1 MTNNNEEGGEMK
13 RGVVFGLVF
22 PVMFV
27 LGNHA
32 KAEDCLHIGNTPVCV
47 GMKKK
52 AVINALVE
60 EYDMQAKMEGDG
72 KASEDIW
79 LLRAKSGVL
88 GEQMKGIIEFHDG
101 RVKSAYKSWGS
112 FDSAD
117 QLFDVVFQL
126 LMKSTEEGKGK
137 PEISLHEIPL
147 KPGADW
153 KQIKIKFS
161 AKEIE
166 IKKITDRDGAV
177 IVLDEN
183 LKSD

>member
-1 MTNNNEEGGEMK
+1 MK
-13 RGVVFGLVF
+13 RGI
-22 PVMFV
+22 V
-27 LGNHA
+27 LGLILAGSFAFGNHTNA
-32 KAEDCLHIGNTPVCV
+32 DDCVYIGKTPVCI

-60 EYDMQAKMEGDG
+60 EYDMQAKMEEDG

-79 LLRAKSGVL
+79 LLRTKSGGL
-88 GEQMKGIIEFHDG
+88 GEEMKGIIEFRDG
-101 RVKSAYKSWGS
+101 KVRSAYKSWGS
-112 FDSAD
+112 FHAAD

-126 LMKSTEEGKGK
+126 LSKSTEEGKGK
-137 PEISLHEIPL
+137 PEISLNEIPL
-147 KPGADW
+147 NPGSDW

-166 IKKITDRDGAV
+166 IKKISDRDGAT

-183 LKSD
+183 LRKEE

>member
-1 MTNNNEEGGEMK
+1 MK
-13 RGVVFGLVF
+13 RAIFLG
-22 PVMFV
+22 FV
-27 LGNHA
+27 LSILFVIGNETNA
-32 KAEDCLHIGNTPVCV
+32 DECVYIGNTPVCI

-52 AVINALVE
+52 ALLNALVK
-60 EYDMQAKMEGDG
+60 EYDMQAKMEEDG

-79 LLRAKSGVL
+79 LLRTKSGGL

-101 RVKSAYKSWGS
+101 RVRSAYKSWGS
-112 FDSAD
+112 FQAAD

-126 LMKSTEEGKGK
+126 LSKSAEEGRNR

-147 KPGADW
+147 KPGSDW

-166 IKKITDRDGAV
+166 IKKISDRDGATV
-177 IVLDEN
+177 VLDEN
-183 LKSD
+183 LRQE

>member
-1 MTNNNEEGGEMK
+1 MR
-13 RGVVFGLVF
+13 RGIAIGLALAVS
-22 PVMFV
+22 FV

-60 EYDMQAKMEGDG
+60 EYDMQAKMEEDG

-79 LLRAKSGVL
+79 LLRTKSGAL

-117 QLFDVVFQL
+117 ELFDVIFQL
-126 LMKSTEEGKGK
+126 LTKSTEDGKGR

-161 AKEIE
+161 AKEID
-166 IKKITDRDGAV
+166 IKKISDRDGAT

-183 LKSD
+183 LRSD

>member
-1 MTNNNEEGGEMK
+1 MKEE
-13 RGVVFGLVF
+13 
-22 PVMFV
+22 FV
-27 LGNHA
+27 LGLVLA
-32 KAEDCLHIGNTPVCV
+32 VTFVMSGYSEAEDCLHIGNTPVCV

-60 EYDMQAKMEGDG
+60 EYDMQAKMEEDG
-72 KASEDIW
+72 KASGDIW
-79 LLRAKSGVL
+79 LLRTKSGGL

-101 RVKSAYKSWGS
+101 RVRSAYKSWGR

-117 QLFDVVFQL
+117 QLFDVLFQL
-126 LMKSTEEGKGK
+126 LTQSVEEGKGR

-161 AKEIE
+161 GKEIE
-166 IKKITDRDGAV
+166 LKKITDRDGAT

-183 LKSD
+183 LRTE

>member
-1 MTNNNEEGGEMK
+1 M
-13 RGVVFGLVF
+13 RRRIALGLALAVS
-22 PVMFV
+22 FV

-52 AVINALVE
+52 ALINALVE
-60 EYDMQAKMEGDG
+60 EYDMQAKMEEDG

-79 LLRAKSGVL
+79 LLRTKSGPL

-126 LMKSTEEGKGK
+126 LMKSSEEGKGR
-137 PEISLHEIPL
+137 PEISLHELPL

-161 AKEIE
+161 SKEIE
-166 IKKITDRDGAV
+166 IKKISDRDGV
-177 IVLDEN
+177 TIVLDEN
-183 LKSD
+183 LRAK

>member
-1 MTNNNEEGGEMK
+1 MK
-13 RGVVFGLVF
+13 RAIFLGLVLATL
-22 PVMFV
+22 FV
-27 LGNHA
+27 FVNVTNA
-32 KAEDCLHIGNTPVCV
+32 DECVYIGNTPVCI

-52 AVINALVE
+52 ALINALVE
-60 EYDMQAKMEGDG
+60 EYEMQAKMEEDG

-79 LLRAKSGVL
+79 LLRTKSGGV
-88 GEQMKGIIEFHDG
+88 GEEMKGIIEFHKG
-101 RVKSAYKSWGS
+101 RVRSAYKSWGS
-112 FDSAD
+112 FQSAD

-126 LMKSTEEGKGK
+126 LTKSTEEGKGR

-166 IKKITDRDGAV
+166 IKKISDRDGATV
-177 IVLDEN
+177 VLDEN
-183 LKSD
+183 LRKE

>member
-1 MTNNNEEGGEMK
+1 MSNNNEEGGTMR
-13 RGVVFGLVF
+13 RGIALGLALAVS
-22 PVMFV
+22 FV

-60 EYDMQAKMEGDG
+60 EYDMQAKMEEDG

-79 LLRAKSGVL
+79 LLRTKSGGL

-126 LMKSTEEGKGK
+126 LTKSTEDGKGR

-166 IKKITDRDGAV
+166 IRKISDRDGAT
-177 IVLDEN
+177 IVLNEN
-183 LKSD
+183 LRSD

>member
-1 MTNNNEEGGEMK
+1 MR
-13 RGVVFGLVF
+13 RGIALGLALAVSFVFG
-22 PVMFV
+22 
-27 LGNHA
+27 NQA

-60 EYDMQAKMEGDG
+60 EYDMQAKMEEDG

-79 LLRAKSGVL
+79 LLRTKSG
-88 GEQMKGIIEFHDG
+88 GPGDQMKGIIEFHDG

-126 LMKSTEEGKGK
+126 LTESTEDGKGR

-147 KPGADW
+147 KPGTDW

-166 IKKITDRDGAV
+166 IRKISDRDGAT
-177 IVLDEN
+177 IVLNEN
-183 LKSD
+183 LRSD

>member
-1 MTNNNEEGGEMK
+1 MK
-13 RGVVFGLVF
+13 QGIVLGLILV
-22 PVMFV
+22 VMFV
-27 LGNHA
+27 LGTHA

-60 EYDMQAKMEGDG
+60 EYDMQAKMEEGG
-72 KASEDIW
+72 KASDDIW
-79 LLRAKSGVL
+79 LLRTKSGGL
-88 GEQMKGIIEFHDG
+88 GDQMKGIIEFHDG

-126 LMKSTEEGKGK
+126 LTKSTEEGKGR

-166 IKKITDRDGAV
+166 IKKISDRDGAT

-183 LKSD
+183 LRSD

>member
-1 MTNNNEEGGEMK
+1 MR
-13 RGVVFGLVF
+13 RGIAIGLALAVSFVF
-22 PVMFV
+22 
-27 LGNHA
+27 GNHA
-32 KAEDCLHIGNTPVCV
+32 KAEDCLYIGNTSVCV

-60 EYDMQAKMEGDG
+60 EYDMQAKMEEDG

-79 LLRAKSGVL
+79 LLRTKSGGL

-112 FDSAD
+112 FESAD
-117 QLFDVVFQL
+117 QLFDAIFQL
-126 LMKSTEEGKGK
+126 LTKSTEQGKGR
-137 PEISLHEIPL
+137 PEVSLHEIPL

-166 IKKITDRDGAV
+166 IKKISDRDGAT

-183 LKSD
+183 LRSD

>member
-1 MTNNNEEGGEMK
+1 MKNNDEEGEAMK
-13 RGVVFGLVF
+13 QGIVLGLVLV
-22 PVMFV
+22 VMFV
-27 LGNHA
+27 LGSHA

-60 EYDMQAKMEGDG
+60 EYDMQAKMEEDG

-79 LLRAKSGVL
+79 LLRTKSGGL
-88 GEQMKGIIEFHDG
+88 GEQMKGIIEFDDG

-126 LMKSTEEGKGK
+126 LTKSTEEGKGR
-137 PEISLHEIPL
+137 PEVSLHEIPL

-166 IKKITDRDGAV
+166 IKKISDRDGAT

-183 LKSD
+183 LRSD

>member
-1 MTNNNEEGGEMK
+1 M
-13 RGVVFGLVF
+13 RRRVVFGLILAIV
-22 PVMFV
+22 FV

-32 KAEDCLHIGNTPVCV
+32 KAEDCLDIGNTPVCV

-52 AVINALVE
+52 AVINALVK
-60 EYDMQAKMEGDG
+60 EYDMQAKMEEDG

-79 LLRAKSGVL
+79 LLRTKSGGM

-101 RVKSAYKSWGS
+101 RVRSAYKSWGS

-137 PEISLHEIPL
+137 PEVSLHEIPL
-147 KPGADW
+147 KPGTDW

-161 AKEIE
+161 GKEIE
-166 IKKITDRDGAV
+166 IKKISDRDGAT

-183 LKSD
+183 LRKE

>member
-1 MTNNNEEGGEMK
+1 MALA
-13 RGVVFGLVF
+13 VS
-22 PVMFV
+22 FV

-60 EYDMQAKMEGDG
+60 ECDMQAKMEEDG
-72 KASEDIW
+72 KASEDVW
-79 LLRAKSGVL
+79 LLRTKSGVL

-117 QLFDVVFQL
+117 ELFDVIFQL
-126 LMKSTEEGKGK
+126 LTKSTEDGKGR
-137 PEISLHEIPL
+137 PEISLNEIPL

-166 IKKITDRDGAV
+166 IKKITDRDGAT

-183 LKSD
+183 LRSD

>member
-1 MTNNNEEGGEMK
+1 MEE
-13 RGVVFGLVF
+13 
-22 PVMFV
+22 
-27 LGNHA
+27 
-32 KAEDCLHIGNTPVCV
+32 
-47 GMKKK
+47 
-52 AVINALVE
+52 
-60 EYDMQAKMEGDG
+60 DG

-79 LLRAKSGVL
+79 LLRTKSGAMA
-88 GEQMKGIIEFHDG
+88 EQMKGIIEFHDG
-101 RVKSAYKSWGS
+101 RVESAYKSWGS

-126 LMKSTEEGKGK
+126 LTKSTEEGKGR

-166 IKKITDRDGAV
+166 IKKISDRDGAT
-177 IVLDEN
+177 IVKVGLRHRGLPESSRVR
-183 LKSD
+183 LG

>member
-1 MTNNNEEGGEMK
+1 MR
-13 RGVVFGLVF
+13 RGIALGLALAVS
-22 PVMFV
+22 FV
-27 LGNHA
+27 PGNHA

-60 EYDMQAKMEGDG
+60 DYDMQAKMEEDG

-79 LLRAKSGVL
+79 LLRTKSGGL

-126 LMKSTEEGKGK
+126 LTKSTEDGKGR

-166 IKKITDRDGAV
+166 IRKISDRDGAT
-177 IVLDEN
+177 IVLNEN
-183 LKSD
+183 LRSD